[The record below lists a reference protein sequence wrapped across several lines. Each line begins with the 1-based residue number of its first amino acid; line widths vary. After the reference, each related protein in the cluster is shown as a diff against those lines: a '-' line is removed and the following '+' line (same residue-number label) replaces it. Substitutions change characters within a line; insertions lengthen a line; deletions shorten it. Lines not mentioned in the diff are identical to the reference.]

1 MVTFSA
7 PSGTSELWDFLLSH
21 SYSFFSPFRV
31 HPLFH
36 YLNRDLL
43 STKKFIS
50 YTFPTRTP
58 SKAAS
63 EPCWGHK

>member
-7 PSGTSELWDFLLSH
+7 PSGTSELWAFLLSH

-31 HPLFH
+31 HPLFY
-36 YLNRDLL
+36 YLNLDLL

-63 EPCWGHK
+63 EPYWRHK